1 MGLLLLILFKYFWI
15 GANIC
20 YVPILIQVAWIRVP
34 LPPGWGYASISPTPC
49 LIPVCSRLL
58 SGMYLIL
65 CHMYI
70 WYEGCYVW
78 NLLLCTPSWV
88 KSDIYGC
95 HWCFF
100 VLCWGVLFLS
110 FSYMM
115 AIILFMVPSSTVSF
129 LDITLFLSG
138 PSSCICTR
146 WLWGSWYFFGVTGIN
161 ILYICWRDAFS
172 IASNAA
178 RSDSE
183 TRLITYWIFCLLCY
197 ARIGCFGNV
206 DIFRE

>member
-1 MGLLLLILFKYFWI
+1 MNSGSSHSRVR
-15 GANIC
+15 IC
-20 YVPILIQVAWIRVP
+20 INFP
-34 LPPGWGYASISPTPC
+34 LPLVWYLFVAGCCLVCTSYYVTCTYGMRVVMFGIFSCVLLPGWS
-49 LIPVCSRLL
+49 LIF
-58 SGMYLIL
+58 M
-65 CHMYI
+65 
-70 WYEGCYVW
+70 
-78 NLLLCTPSWV
+78 
-88 KSDIYGC
+88 
-95 HWCFF
+95 
-100 VLCWGVLFLS
+100 GVTGVSVFSVGGSYFLS

-183 TRLITYWIFCLLCY
+183 TGLITSWIFCLLCY